1 MIDTPNF
8 LWAVPFF
15 LLAIFPLVVI
25 HELGHYLVGR
35 WFGVH
40 AEVFSIGFGKR
51 IAGWKDKR
59 GTDWRIGWLPLGGY
73 VRFAGDMSAA
83 STPSAEWLALP
94 AAERNRTFQAKKVWQ
109 RALIVFAGPAVNF
122 LFAMVMLAGLFG
134 VYGMLKVAPIVGEFA
149 PVSAARDAGMRIG
162 DRIVSI
168 DGQKIKEYDEIPL
181 IVQARADQRTVFIVE
196 RDGTR
201 TALTVTPRLTNVKD
215 MTGVNAQVG
224 QIGVKSDST
233 AKGVTRVR
241 LSLIELPGAAAAF
254 TVQSVRT
261 MVVTIGQIVSGN
273 RSVKQ
278 LGGPIKIAA
287 VSKVMAELGFVAFLS
302 FMAMVS
308 INLGFINLLPIPT
321 LDGGHLAFYAVEAV
335 RRKPVGLATQEWAYR
350 SGLLMLLAFMLFVTI
365 NDLAGFGLFGRF
377 AG

>member
-8 LWAVPFF
+8 LWAAPFF

-94 AAERNRTFQAKKVWQ
+94 AEERNRTFQAKKVWQ

-122 LFAMVMLAGLFG
+122 LFAIAMLAGLFG
-134 VYGMLKVAPIVGEFA
+134 VYGEPRIAPQVGVFTA
-149 PVSAARDAGMRIG
+149 NSSAQAAGMKIG
-162 DRIVSI
+162 DRILSV
-168 DGQKIKEYDEIPL
+168 DGGAIERFEDIGL
-181 IVQARADQRTVFIVE
+181 IVQARANQPTTFVVDRK
-196 RDGTR
+196 GTR
-201 TALTVTPRLTNVKD
+201 VVLDITPRLESIKD
-215 MTGVNAQVG
+215 MTGIRIPTG
-224 QIGVKSDST
+224 RIGIGPAT
-233 AKGVTRVR
+233 IERVR
-241 LSLIELPGAAAAF
+241 LSPFELPGAAARF
-254 TVQSVRT
+254 TAQSVRT
-261 MVVTIGQIVSGN
+261 MVVAMSQIVTGN
-273 RSVKQ
+273 RSVKE
-278 LGGPIKIAA
+278 LGGPVKMAA
-287 VSKVMAELGFVAFLS
+287 TSERVASLGFVSFLF

-350 SGLLMLLAFMLFVTI
+350 SGLIMLLAFMLFVTI

>member
-1 MIDTPNF
+1 MIEIPTF
-8 LWAVPFF
+8 FQAIAFF

-40 AEVFSIGFGKR
+40 AEVFSIGFGRR
-51 IAGWKDKR
+51 IGGWTDKR
-59 GTDWRIGWLPLGGY
+59 GTNWQIGMLPLGGY

-83 STPSAEWLALP
+83 STPSAEWLSLP
-94 AAERNRTFQAKKVWQ
+94 AEDRNRTFQAKPVWQ

-122 LFAMVMLAGLFG
+122 LFAIVMLAGLFG
-134 VYGMLKVAPIVGEFA
+134 VYGEPRIAPQIGVFTA
-149 PVSAARDAGMRIG
+149 NSSAQAAGMKLG
-162 DRIVSI
+162 DRIVSV
-168 DGQKIKEYDEIPL
+168 DGQSIDRFEDIGL
-181 IVQARADQRTVFIVE
+181 IVQVRAEQPTSFVLDRA
-196 RDGTR
+196 GTR
-201 TALTVTPRLTNVKD
+201 IVLDVTPRREAVKD
-215 MTGVNAQVG
+215 ITGVSIPTG
-224 QIGVKSDST
+224 RIGIGPAT
-233 AKGVTRVR
+233 IERVR
-241 LSLIELPGAAAAF
+241 LSPFELPGAAARF

-261 MVVTIGQIVSGN
+261 MIVALGQIVTGD
-273 RSVKQ
+273 RSVRE
-278 LGGPIKIAA
+278 LGGPVKMAA
-287 VSKVMAELGFVAFLS
+287 TSERVAQLGFVSFLF
-302 FMAMVS
+302 FMTMVS

-350 SGLLMLLAFMLFVTI
+350 SGLFVLLAFMLFVTI

>member
-94 AAERNRTFQAKKVWQ
+94 ADERNRTFQAKKVWQ

-122 LFAMVMLAGLFG
+122 LFAIAMLAALFG
-134 VYGMLKVAPIVGEFA
+134 VYGEPRIAPQVGLFTA
-149 PVSAARDAGMRIG
+149 NSSAQAAGMKIG
-162 DRIVSI
+162 DRILSV
-168 DGQKIKEYDEIPL
+168 DGGAIERFEDIGL
-181 IVQARADQRTVFIVE
+181 IVQARANQPTTFVVDRK
-196 RDGTR
+196 GTR
-201 TALTVTPRLTNVKD
+201 VVLDITPRLESIKD
-215 MTGVNAQVG
+215 MTGI
-224 QIGVKSDST
+224 QIPTGRIGIGPAT
-233 AKGVTRVR
+233 IERVR
-241 LSLIELPGAAAAF
+241 LSPLELPGAAARF
-254 TVQSVRT
+254 TAQSVRT
-261 MVVTIGQIVSGN
+261 MVVAMSQIVTGN
-273 RSVKQ
+273 RSVKE
-278 LGGPIKIAA
+278 LGGPVKMAA
-287 VSKVMAELGFVAFLS
+287 TSERVASLGFVSFLF

-350 SGLLMLLAFMLFVTI
+350 SGLIMLLAFMLFVTI

>member
-51 IAGWKDKR
+51 IAGWTDKR
-59 GTDWRIGWLPLGGY
+59 GTNWQIGWLPLGGY

-83 STPSAEWLALP
+83 STPSDEWLALP
-94 AAERNRTFQAKKVWQ
+94 AEERNKTFQAKKVWQ

-122 LFAMVMLAGLFG
+122 LFAVVMLAGLFG
-134 VYGMLKVAPIVGEFA
+134 VYGEPRIAPQVGVFTPNSTA
-149 PVSAARDAGMRIG
+149 QAAGMKIG
-162 DRIVSI
+162 DRILSV
-168 DGQKIKEYDEIPL
+168 DGGAIERFEDIGL
-181 IVQARADQRTVFIVE
+181 IVQARANQPTTFVVDRA
-196 RDGTR
+196 GTR
-201 TALTVTPRLTNVKD
+201 VVLDITPRVESVKD
-215 MTGVNAQVG
+215 MTGIRIPTG
-224 QIGVKSDST
+224 RIGIGP
-233 AKGVTRVR
+233 AKIERVR
-241 LSLIELPGAAAAF
+241 LSALELPGAAARF

-261 MVVTIGQIVSGN
+261 MVVALGQIVTGN
-273 RSVKQ
+273 RSVKE
-278 LGGPIKIAA
+278 LGGPVKMAA
-287 VSKVMAELGFVAFLS
+287 TSERVAQLGFVSFLF

-350 SGLLMLLAFMLFVTI
+350 SGLLVLLAFMLFVTI
-365 NDLAGFGLFGRF
+365 NDLAGFGLFGGF